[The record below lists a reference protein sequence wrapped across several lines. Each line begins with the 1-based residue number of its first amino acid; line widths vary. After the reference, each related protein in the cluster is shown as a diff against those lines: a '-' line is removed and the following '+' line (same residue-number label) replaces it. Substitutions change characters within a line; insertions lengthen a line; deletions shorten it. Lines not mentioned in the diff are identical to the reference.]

1 MTSLFDLFSIH
12 TIIWHFNLGA
22 GYDMSYIEA
31 IGTLFGLTNIWLA
44 AKEKY
49 LNFYFGLVN
58 VVLFG
63 LIFYQIQLYAN
74 LLLQIF
80 FFIMNLYGLYSWR
93 NLSNQDNLKIH
104 WLGRKLI
111 ILIGLISITAIIGLS
126 IYINQIFVILT
137 NIATQILNLFDKS
150 IHLPNLELDQ
160 HPIIDSTILVL
171 SIVAMILMTRKA
183 VENWLIWC
191 LINLLSIWL
200 YATQNVYLMSI
211 EYVILLLIAI
221 KGSID
226 WINKAK
232 DKH

>member
-1 MTSLFDLFSIH
+1 
-12 TIIWHFNLGA
+12 
-22 GYDMSYIEA
+22 
-31 IGTLFGLTNIWLA
+31 
-44 AKEKY
+44 
-49 LNFYFGLVN
+49 
-58 VVLFG
+58 
-63 LIFYQIQLYAN
+63 
-74 LLLQIF
+74 
-80 FFIMNLYGLYSWR
+80 MNLYGLYSWR

-126 IYINQIFVILT
+126 ICINQIFVILT
-137 NIATQILNLFDKS
+137 NVATQILSLFDKS

>member
-1 MTSLFDLFSIH
+1 
-12 TIIWHFNLGA
+12 
-22 GYDMSYIEA
+22 
-31 IGTLFGLTNIWLA
+31 
-44 AKEKY
+44 
-49 LNFYFGLVN
+49 
-58 VVLFG
+58 
-63 LIFYQIQLYAN
+63 
-74 LLLQIF
+74 
-80 FFIMNLYGLYSWR
+80 
-93 NLSNQDNLKIH
+93 LS
-104 WLGRKLI
+104 
-111 ILIGLISITAIIGLS
+111 
-126 IYINQIFVILT
+126 
-137 NIATQILNLFDKS
+137 LFDKS